1 MGLRLNMLIVEGRE
15 GEVRLDAGET
25 GVGGLEG
32 MKKEGREATV
42 EIMAT

>member
-1 MGLRLNMLIVEGRE
+1 MWVEE
-15 GEVRLDAGET
+15 GET

-32 MKKEGREATV
+32 MKNDGIEATV

>member
-1 MGLRLNMLIVEGRE
+1 MLGGVCVEE
-15 GEVRLDAGET
+15 GDT

-32 MKKEGREATV
+32 MKKEGIEATV